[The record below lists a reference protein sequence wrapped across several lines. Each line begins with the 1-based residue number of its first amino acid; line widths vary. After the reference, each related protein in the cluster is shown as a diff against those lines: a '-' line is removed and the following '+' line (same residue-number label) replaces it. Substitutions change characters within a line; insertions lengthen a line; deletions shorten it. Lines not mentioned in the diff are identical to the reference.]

1 MPEPSPSLS
10 SVREKEVVVAPSES
24 FPSGSGHVA
33 GSEHWLCRWKITGKN
48 WCTIFYQ
55 QTQSCMQL
63 LLLSHF
69 SKNVI
74 NVQNVYCSAF
84 PNFFLKNGGPLEKVT
99 FQNFQTNVF
108 EQVISGSVL
117 NLGGA
122 GRSLMRP
129 RLPSRVEPKS
139 LQGAGRL
146 YNFTPFWTKRT
157 LSKSIVQ
164 TTKCTILWRLCV
176 QSELKDEVL
185 EPSSSLSSVREE
197 EVVVVPSQG
206 FPSGSEN
213 EAGSER

>member
-24 FPSGSGHVA
+24 FPSGSGRLWTLTLAVENHRKKLA
-33 GSEHWLCRWKITGKN
+33 YH
-48 WCTIFYQ
+48 
-55 QTQSCMQL
+55 
-63 LLLSHF
+63 LLSTNSVLHATF
-69 SKNVI
+69 AV
-74 NVQNVYCSAF
+74 VAF
-84 PNFFLKNGGPLEKVT
+84 FKCHQCAKCLLQCVPQKQFLKNGGPLEKVT
-99 FQNFQTNVF
+99 FHNFQTNVF
-108 EQVISGSVL
+108 ELVISGSVL

-139 LQGAGRL
+139 LHGGGRL
-146 YNFTPFWTKRT
+146 YNFSPFWTKRT
-157 LSKSIVQ
+157 LSKSKVQ

-185 EPSSSLSSVREE
+185 EPSSSVSSVREE

-213 EAGSER
+213 EAGSKR